1 MNEAN
6 TAKVAALEEQSLN
19 EIKQAILNNPDDIA
33 CIILEPIQGEGGDNH
48 FRNDYLVKLKEIALD
63 NDILL
68 IYDEVQTG
76 VGITGKMWAHQNFS
90 DDARPDIISFGK
102 KTQCCGI
109 FAGTRLDEVENNV
122 FNESS
127 RINSTWGGNLVD
139 MVRFTLY
146 LEVIEQERLVQN
158 AAINGEYLQMELQ
171 KLETDFE
178 GLVSNVR
185 GSGLFCAYDLP
196 SGSQRDQLINL
207 LQEEGA
213 LVLGCGFTSIRFR
226 PHLNITKEEI
236 DLGLSMTR
244 KALARL

>member
-1 MNEAN
+1 
-6 TAKVAALEEQSLN
+6 
-19 EIKQAILNNPDDIA
+19 
-33 CIILEPIQGEGGDNH
+33 
-48 FRNDYLVKLKEIALD
+48 
-63 NDILL
+63 
-68 IYDEVQTG
+68 
-76 VGITGKMWAHQNFS
+76 
-90 DDARPDIISFGK
+90 
-102 KTQCCGI
+102 
-109 FAGTRLDEVENNV
+109 
-122 FNESS
+122 
-127 RINSTWGGNLVD
+127 
-139 MVRFTLY
+139 
-146 LEVIEQERLVQN
+146 
-158 AAINGEYLQMELQ
+158 MELQ